1 MIIKDKAYVEV
12 DKSVYEMWI
21 MAVCLSSAIE
31 SLSSDEFYIGLTDLE
46 EIKARLSKL
55 MEPLENEL
63 TDLLHRT
70 MIASDDIEFQPNFD

>member
-1 MIIKDKAYVEV
+1 MIIKNKAYVEV

-21 MAVCLSSAIE
+21 MAISLSTAIE
-31 SLSSDEFYIGLTDLE
+31 SLSEDEFVIGLTDLDE
-46 EIKARLSKL
+46 VKTKLSKL

-63 TDLLHRT
+63 TELLHRT